1 MPNGYHNKQ
10 VGVPLSGGKGT
21 KGFMPQGGG
30 SPTMKEKPGFAIGV
44 PGKTQSKD
52 RSGGV
57 KRIQQSPKTE
67 GL

>member
-1 MPNGYHNKQ
+1 MPNGYFNGQ
-10 VGVPLSGGKGT
+10 VRSSLKGGKG
-21 KGFMPQGGG
+21 GDLDQGG
-30 SPTMKEKPGFAIGV
+30 SRTMPFKEKPGFNTGV

-57 KRIQQSPKTE
+57 KKLKVRPYEE

>member
-1 MPNGYHNKQ
+1 MPNGYFNGQ
-10 VGVPLSGGKGT
+10 VRQSLKGGKGAD
-21 KGFMPQGGG
+21 PSSPYG
-30 SPTMKEKPGFAIGV
+30 SAPSFQQKPGFKTGV

-57 KRIQQSPKTE
+57 KRAKTSPDTE

>member
-1 MPNGYHNKQ
+1 MKPPKPG
-10 VGVPLSGGKGT
+10 LEKGST
-21 KGFMPQGGG
+21 PGMNV
-30 SPTMKEKPGFAIGV
+30 KPGFNVGV

-57 KRIQQSPKTE
+57 KRAPTHPKSE